1 MQETYR
7 QRIDKEPQSSPKARL
22 RNTYC
27 ENSSDDGSPGKADLL
42 LRCTGSDAGLTTDFG
57 LSSGARKTKKSSSVI
72 YTSIKILVSPVFHAV
87 VTVSIGLKN

>member
-42 LRCTGSDAGLTTDFG
+42 RCCTGSDAGLTTDFG
-57 LSSGARKTKKSSSVI
+57 LSSGARKTKKSSSAI
-72 YTSIKILVSPVFHAV
+72 YTSIKIYMSQVYLVFHTI
-87 VTVSIGLKN
+87 VT